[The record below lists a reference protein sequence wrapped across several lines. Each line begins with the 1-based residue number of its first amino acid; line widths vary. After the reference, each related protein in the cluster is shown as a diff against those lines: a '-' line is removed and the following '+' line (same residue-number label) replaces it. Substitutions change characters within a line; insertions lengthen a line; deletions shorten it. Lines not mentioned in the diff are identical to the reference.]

1 MNIGLTGGIASGKST
16 VSRMLRERGV
26 LIVDADLISREIV
39 MPESPVLQQIAD
51 EFGREV
57 LLESGE
63 LNRKKL
69 GAIIFSNEEKR
80 LKLNAIMHPPIRAEM
95 MRQIRQYETEYPDK
109 LVVADIPLLYE
120 SNLQHMFSE
129 VMVVYV
135 PLPVQIAR
143 LMERDGLTE
152 SQALERIRS
161 QMPLEDKRRL
171 ADVVIDNSGSLEE
184 TAKQLD
190 QYLERKGL

>member
-16 VSRMLRERGV
+16 VSRMLRERGT
-26 LIVDADLISREIV
+26 LIVDADQISREIV
-39 MPESPVLQQIAD
+39 MPGSPVLQKIAD
-51 EFGREV
+51 EFGQEV

-69 GAIIFSNEEKR
+69 GSIIFSDEEKR

-95 MRQIRQYETEYPDK
+95 LRRIRQYEAEYPDK
-109 LVVADIPLLYE
+109 LIVADIPLLYE

>member
-16 VSRMLRERGV
+16 VSRMLRERGT
-26 LIVDADLISREIV
+26 LIVDADQISREIV
-39 MPESPVLQQIAD
+39 MPGSPVLQKIAD
-51 EFGREV
+51 EFGQEV

-69 GAIIFSNEEKR
+69 GSIIFSDEEKR

-95 MRQIRQYETEYPDK
+95 LRRIRQYEAEYPDK
-109 LVVADIPLLYE
+109 LIVADIPLLYE

-129 VMVVYV
+129 VVVVYV

-143 LMERDGLTE
+143 LMERDGLTK

>member
-16 VSRMLRERGV
+16 VSRMLRERGA

-39 MPESPVLQQIAD
+39 RPGSPVLQQIAE
-51 EFGREV
+51 EFGQDI
-57 LLESGE
+57 LLENGE

-69 GAIIFSNEEKR
+69 GAIIFSDEEKR
-80 LKLNAIMHPPIRAEM
+80 LKLNSLMHPPIRAEM
-95 MRQIRQYETEYPDK
+95 LRQIHQYETEYPDK
-109 LVVADIPLLYE
+109 LIVADIPLLYE
-120 SNLQHMFSE
+120 SKLQHMFSE

-135 PLPVQIAR
+135 PLPVQVAR

-184 TAKQLD
+184 TAMQLD
-190 QYLERKGL
+190 QYLKRKGL